1 MKKTKR
7 KVGGLSKSKLTP
19 EAAWFGN
26 PLFMAAVITI
36 MAVVAFILA
45 DDWLNLKKASA
56 KPAVVTPQV
65 SVKVTPTQKLPK

>member
-26 PLFMAAVITI
+26 PMFMAAVITI

-45 DDWLNLKKASA
+45 DDWINLQKASVQ
-56 KPAVVTPQV
+56 PVIPQV
-65 SVKVTPTQKLPK
+65 TLKVTPPLKPLK